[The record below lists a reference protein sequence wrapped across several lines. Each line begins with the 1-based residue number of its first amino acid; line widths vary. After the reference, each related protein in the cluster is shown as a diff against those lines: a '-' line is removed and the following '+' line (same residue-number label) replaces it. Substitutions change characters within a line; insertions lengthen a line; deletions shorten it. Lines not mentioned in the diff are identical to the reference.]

1 MVKGLF
7 VLMVVQVVNDEF
19 FVATRRLCKLD
30 ALLHLAVSLKQVEN
44 CQVVYVVVV
53 VLQKLEELL
62 LENFQLLHADRA

>member
-19 FVATRRLCKLD
+19 FVAARRLCKLD

-62 LENFQLLHADRA
+62 LENFQLLLADRA